1 MIMTGDLP
9 DAKDYKGTGVCEDL
23 NLLEDLAISPG
34 VFLSTDSDWLLPGP
48 LQFDKVLILGL
59 GVVEF
64 GELIALIVWCNVE
77 RCKSFLTTDDE
88 STLDDRVICDTV
100 NGSTSEDILAR
111 SFEASE
117 EAANQV
123 GGHENLGELIIV
135 FVVQLPE

>member
-1 MIMTGDLP
+1 MTGDF
-9 DAKDYKGTGVCEDL
+9 ARCQGFEGKGVCEDL

-77 RCKSFLTTDDE
+77 RCRRFLTTDDE
-88 STLDDRVICDTV
+88 STLNDRVICDTV
-100 NGSTSEDILAR
+100 NGSTSEDIFAR
-111 SFEASE
+111 
-117 EAANQV
+117 
-123 GGHENLGELIIV
+123 
-135 FVVQLPE
+135 